1 MGCSQDYKNMSWRT
15 EVKRHQ
21 YREARHSDLCSFT
34 QKIPKWFHPWLSY
47 CSGEPTLTS
56 ALELPISASLPPE
69 EQWLFCA
76 GPYSLCSCLLTTV
89 VSTTEAPSWQHLL
102 PEDFGKNLS
111 SFPRALDHSLEKPK
125 QTTWPTPHHCQP
137 FLLLSRRF
145 TDVPNCSIFDFLLG
159 IFPSCYSLRIR
170 KLTRP

>member
-1 MGCSQDYKNMSWRT
+1 MISPLAVSLFQLSHSHLRSGTAYLCLRFPLKN
-15 EVKRHQ
+15 
-21 YREARHSDLCSFT
+21 
-34 QKIPKWFHPWLSY
+34 
-47 CSGEPTLTS
+47 
-56 ALELPISASLPPE
+56 SAS
-69 EQWLFCA
+69 
-76 GPYSLCSCLLTTV
+76 GPYSCLLTTV
-89 VSTTEAPSWQHLL
+89 VSTMEAPSWQHLL

-111 SFPRALDHSLEKPK
+111 SLPRALDHSLEKPK

-159 IFPSCYSLRIR
+159 IFPSCYFLRIR